1 LVTPDMFIGDKND
14 EKDDIRW
21 DLILAGTFY
30 RLAPAGWFWMNEALI
45 GKMYQVWNLRIC
57 DPKMHQASPSLAKQ
71 AGEALDSECSS
82 WRPWNMFAIMQLP
95 AITENEF
102 KFAFAQ
108 TSADL
113 AMIACALER
122 YRLANGTYPDS
133 LDQLCPQFLEAIPH
147 DIITGQPLKYRRRD
161 DGRFVLY
168 SVGWNEVD
176 DGGKVGLRPSG
187 YFEMKTGDWLWEY
200 PGN

>member
-1 LVTPDMFIGDKND
+1 
-14 EKDDIRW
+14 
-21 DLILAGTFY
+21 LIA
-30 RLAPAGWFWMNEALI
+30 
-45 GKMYQVWNLRIC
+45 KMYLQWDLRIC
-57 DPKMHQASPSLAKQ
+57 DPEKHLISPSLASRANK
-71 AGEALDSECSS
+71 AFESELIS
-82 WRPWNMFAIMQLP
+82 WRPWNMFARLTMP
-95 AITENEF
+95 ALTNSDV

-108 TSADL
+108 TSSDL

-122 YRLANGTYPDS
+122 YRLANGTYPDA
-133 LDQLCPQFLEAIPH
+133 LDQLCPQFLGAIPH